1 MTENSCATIMTWNNC
16 PPEVAGGSIGIPLAG
31 VEAKIVDPNTF
42 DDVPP
47 GTIGELCTRLF

>member
-31 VEAKIVDPNTF
+31 VEAKIIDPNTF
-42 DDVPP
+42 EDVPP
-47 GTIGELCTRLF
+47 GTIGELCTR